1 MHSTLLVLCDEHGK
15 HGIWSATNQQV
26 VYRHCG
32 GFVGWVAGEQVGIR
46 PTAASAVTGRRGG
59 GGGSCCA
66 IFVRVRA
73 ARGQSATKKLILRLL
88 KSGKIDFTTA
98 KELGYP
104 LHLHQ

>member
-1 MHSTLLVLCDEHGK
+1 M
-15 HGIWSATNQQV
+15 
-26 VYRHCG
+26 
-32 GFVGWVAGEQVGIR
+32 GWVAGEQVGIR

-88 KSGKIDFTTA
+88 KSGKLILRLLKSSDTLYICINRKKLEVRNF
-98 KELGYP
+98 L
-104 LHLHQ
+104 